1 MKKNDQVSQI
11 VSLIFAIRQVF
22 HEKMEGKACHKASP
36 LHMITLRFIKLKR
49 PLMKEIA
56 DYLTITPPSATALVN
71 NFIELEIVEREY
83 DKKDRR
89 NIRIVITK
97 KGNDYLAKNI
107 KEILGRMRKNLEK
120 LSENEQEQLVNILG
134 KIMESHK

>member
-22 HEKMEGKACHKASP
+22 HEKMEGKAYCKASP
-36 LHMITLRFIKLKR
+36 LHIITLRFIKLEK

-56 DYLTITPPSATALVN
+56 DYLTITPPSATSLIN

-89 NIRIVITK
+89 NVRIVITK

-120 LSENEQEQLVNILG
+120 LSENEQEQLVKILG
-134 KIMESHK
+134 KIVESHK